1 MEPRGCNRWQLVAN
15 AIVPETVETSEIR
28 CHALRPHGP
37 ALHTDHPANHL
48 VHSFKPDALTER
60 LGWTVF
66 ERRSA
71 PERSRAELSPRRTGA
86 NPPPPFRSA
95 SPALARYAIVLAL
108 DDVVDLEHLRLARK
122 RDPDVPQ
129 HWHEALTERVELLAR
144 VPDLA
149 DPEVTVRL
157 EGDVILESLRQPVPR
172 LLEAAD
178 GFVVLFGSHTGRGRE
193 AGKKARLASVHD
205 RCRGR
210 IGGGH

>member
-1 MEPRGCNRWQLVAN
+1 MEQRWRNPWQSSSRRG
-15 AIVPETVETSEIR
+15 
-28 CHALRPHGP
+28 
-37 ALHTDHPANHL
+37 
-48 VHSFKPDALTER
+48 
-60 LGWTVF
+60 
-66 ERRSA
+66 A
-71 PERSRAELSPRRTGA
+71 PERSRAELSPTRTGA
-86 NPPPPFRSA
+86 SPPPPFRSA

-108 DDVVDLEHLRLARK
+108 DDVVDLEHLGLARK
-122 RDPDVPQ
+122 LDPDVLK

-149 DPEVTVRL
+149 DSEVTVRL
-157 EGDVILESLRQPVPR
+157 EGDVILESLRQPVAR

-205 RCRGR
+205 RCGGR